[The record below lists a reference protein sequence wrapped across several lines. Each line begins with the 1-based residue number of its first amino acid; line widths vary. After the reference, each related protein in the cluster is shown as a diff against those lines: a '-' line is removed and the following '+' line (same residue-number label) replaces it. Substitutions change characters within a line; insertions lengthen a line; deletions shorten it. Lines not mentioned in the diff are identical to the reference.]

1 LAEIHRDNLLKLRMD
16 LFTARDDG
24 DFVDEDGDPEKTVD
38 AIEDAVAAAHEY
50 CAENIRTTLAQ
61 FDHFLDTHVRADI
74 P

>member
-1 LAEIHRDNLLKLRMD
+1 MD

-50 CAENIRTTLAQ
+50 WAENIGTTLP
-61 FDHFLDTHVRADI
+61 FI
-74 P
+74 